1 LASKTNKEEKE
12 MSGWKEDVT
21 LFYEDHTVRVVV
33 KGDYYTDELADLFQG
48 ALAAAEIDYKQVS
61 KVVFAYV
68 NSERVVTLVT
78 KE

>member
-1 LASKTNKEEKE
+1 MASKTNKKEKE
-12 MSGWKEDVT
+12 MNWKEDVT
-21 LFYEDHTVRVVV
+21 LVFDDHTVKVVV

-48 ALAAAEIDYKQVS
+48 ALVAAEVDHKQVS

>member
-1 LASKTNKEEKE
+1 
-12 MSGWKEDVT
+12 MSDWKEDVT
-21 LFYEDHTVRVVV
+21 LVYGGGRHTIKAFI
-33 KGDYYTDELADLFQG
+33 KGDYYTDELADLFQS
-48 ALAAAEIDYKQVS
+48 ALEAAEIDYKQVS